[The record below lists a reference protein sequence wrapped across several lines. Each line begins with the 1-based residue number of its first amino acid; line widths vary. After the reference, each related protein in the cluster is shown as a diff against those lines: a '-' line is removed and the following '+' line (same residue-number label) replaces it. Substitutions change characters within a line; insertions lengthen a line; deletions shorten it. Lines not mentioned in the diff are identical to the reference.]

1 MVAKTQ
7 LALPDVI
14 KASDIDTA
22 RTKES
27 KGYIVLKM
35 TTKHPL
41 SFYSKEDYSLQA
53 DGSWLNQT
61 LSETISLQNR
71 DREQNQPKTT
81 PTYERRQVRRQVGD
95 NLGDNPRGYG
105 ELSRAFDAFME
116 ANREEH
122 YKRDVA
128 EILGTTYR
136 DKGFQKLLL
145 RRRVDGVIKVSR
157 GGDKIRWVNKDWKL
171 NRIDKE
177 AKSQAYLDILLPF
190 GAEKY
195 IKVPQHSEIV
205 LAGDIGSG
213 KTHWG
218 YELANLNVG
227 KLPIRHFF
235 NEMGDAKAGLLLE
248 DYPKLEKALEN
259 GYELINLNKETLYVA
274 DNLDPDGL
282 NIYDY
287 LHLPASKEWFL
298 FLGKELAN
306 LSQQIDTGAI
316 VVMLQKKRGQPLAMG
331 GDTTRQ
337 QCEIY
342 FTLNIQEDVIG
353 GDNEHGYK
361 RGQIEIIK
369 CKDWATDRNPEM
381 LCIAY
386 RTAPLHGKL
395 VARDDDWV
403 VKQKE

>member
-1 MVAKTQ
+1 M
-7 LALPDVI
+7 
-14 KASDIDTA
+14 DI
-22 RTKES
+22 S
-27 KGYIVLKM
+27 
-35 TTKHPL
+35 
-41 SFYSKEDYSLQA
+41 
-53 DGSWLNQT
+53 
-61 LSETISLQNR
+61 
-71 DREQNQPKTT
+71 
-81 PTYERRQVRRQVGD
+81 
-95 NLGDNPRGYG
+95 RGYG
-105 ELSRAFDAFME
+105 ELSNHLSTFLE

-122 YKRDVA
+122 WKRDVA
-128 EILGTTYR
+128 EIIGTNYK
-136 DKGFQKLLL
+136 DSAFIKLIQ
-145 RRRVDGVIKVSR
+145 RWSNKDGPTPPRIKVSH
-157 GGDKIRWVNKDWKL
+157 GGDKIQWINRDWQR
-171 NRIDKE
+171 NRLDKE
-177 AKSQAYLDILLPF
+177 AKSQAYLDLLLPF
-190 GAEKY
+190 GAERY

-227 KLPIRHFF
+227 KIPIRHFF

-248 DYPKLEKALEN
+248 DYPKLEEALEN

-298 FLGKELAN
+298 YLGKELAT
-306 LSQQIDTGAI
+306 LSRKIDKGVM

-342 FTLNIQEDVIG
+342 FTLNIKEDVIG
-353 GDNEHGYK
+353 GENEHGYK

-381 LCIAY
+381 LCISY
-386 RTAPLHGKL
+386 QTAPQHGKL
-395 VARDDDWV
+395 VARDNDWV